1 MKTNE
6 QNENRRLNIFI
17 QVCGLIPVVLGFS
30 AVLGWIFDIQQLA
43 SFDSGKI
50 PMAISTAVLFVAF
63 GFLIF
68 FYQRIISNRI
78 MFRVEVVVS
87 CNGVKFNNSQSR
99 RFELKRKKNGR
110 G

>member
-6 QNENRRLNIFI
+6 YNENRRLNIFI
-17 QVCGLIPVVLGFS
+17 QVCGLLTILLGLS
-30 AVLGWIFDIQQLA
+30 AILGWISNISQLA
-43 SFDSGKI
+43 SFNADII
-50 PMAISTAVLFVAF
+50 PMALSTAVLFVAF